1 MSRHRSVTTALAVML
16 FAAPMAAQSA
26 APVATPVDPAVAV
39 APVPVV
45 VAAEAAPVS
54 FAPTT
59 ANASVG
65 IQRTAASSDAASLT
79 PVPQGS
85 VGRNPAMMIVGGVAL
100 IAGAVIG
107 GESGTIIMIG
117 GGLLGLYG
125 LWQYLK

>member
-1 MSRHRSVTTALAVML
+1 MFRPRSVTTALAVMF
-16 FAAPMAAQSA
+16 FAAPLVAQGVT
-26 APVATPVDPAVAV
+26 PVATPVDTAVA
-39 APVPVV
+39 ATI
-45 VAAEAAPVS
+45 EAAPVS
-54 FAPTT
+54 HAPTV

-65 IQRTAASSDAASLT
+65 IQRVVSNDVT
-79 PVPQGS
+79 PATPQPQGS

>member
-1 MSRHRSVTTALAVML
+1 MSRRRSVTTAFAVML
-16 FAAPMAAQSA
+16 FAAPLAAQGA
-26 APVATPVDPAVAV
+26 TQAPVAVDQAVAV
-39 APVPVV
+39 APAPVV
-45 VAAEAAPVS
+45 ATVEVAPVS
-54 FAPTT
+54 QAPTT

-65 IQRTAASSDAASLT
+65 IQRVSSSVDVNAAA

-117 GGLLGLYG
+117 GGILGLYG